1 MSWQQPSQ
9 SDKSVASWGVDVAV
23 SLFFAGVGIA
33 AIVDS
38 RRLGAGWGADGPES
52 GAFPFIIGLAL
63 VVASLVNLVSA
74 VRTRDNGET
83 FVTWGQFRLV
93 LAMMVPA
100 ALYVGAIPFLG
111 IYLASAIL
119 GTAFLRFLGNYGWLA
134 SLVFG
139 IGVSVLAFFV
149 FDVWFLVPLPKGP
162 IEHAL
167 GY

>member
-1 MSWQQPSQ
+1 MSWQPSH
-9 SDKSVASWGVDVAV
+9 SDKSLASWGVDVAV
-23 SLFFAGVGIA
+23 SIFFAGVGIA

-38 RRLGAGWGADGPES
+38 QRLGSGWGADGPQS
-52 GAFPFIIGLAL
+52 GYFPFLIGLAL
-63 VVASLVNLVSA
+63 VVASMVNIVGALK
-74 VRTRDNGET
+74 TRDGGET
-83 FVTWGQFRLV
+83 FVTWNQFRLV

-100 ALYVGAIPFLG
+100 AVYVAAIPFLG

-119 GTAFLRFLGNYGWLA
+119 AVAFMRFLGDFGWIA
-134 SLVFG
+134 SLAFG
-139 IGVSVLAFFV
+139 IGVAVLCFFV